1 MNLEQL
7 INTLTQSTD
16 IPLLTAFLLGLLVAI
31 NPCQLAINI
40 SALAYILKKEKAKSA
55 SIIYALGRTSTYTL
69 LGWIL
74 MCLIGGGKNVEGVQL
89 LLSKAEVILP
99 YILFAIGL
107 FMLARAFHTHHH
119 DGENC
124 HHSGQIIRRNGP
136 LGALILGMTIAL
148 AFCPESAVFFFG
160 LMLPLSMTSH
170 AGPLIPLIF
179 ALAASI
185 PVLVL
190 AWLMRMAV
198 NKVEKVSHAFEHAQQ
213 WLNAITG
220 LLFIAGGILLLME

>member
-136 LGALILGMTIAL
+136 LGALILGMTLAL

>member
-16 IPLLTAFLLGLLVAI
+16 IPLLTAFFLGLLVAI
-31 NPCQLAINI
+31 NPCQLAINL
-40 SALAYILKKEKAKSA
+40 SALSYIIKKERRKSS
-55 SIIYALGRTSTYTL
+55 SITYAAGRTVTYTL

-89 LLSKAEVILP
+89 LLSKAEAALP

-136 LGALILGMTIAL
+136 LGALILGMTLAL

-190 AWLMRMAV
+190 ARLMRMAV

>member
-74 MCLIGGGKNVEGVQL
+74 VCLIGGGKNVEGVQL
-89 LLSKAEVILP
+89 LLSKAEAALP

-136 LGALILGMTIAL
+136 LGALILGMTLAL

-160 LMLPLSMTSH
+160 LMIPLSMTSQ

-190 AWLMRMAV
+190 AWLMRIAV

>member
-136 LGALILGMTIAL
+136 LGALILGMTLAL

-160 LMLPLSMTSH
+160 LMLPLSMTSQ